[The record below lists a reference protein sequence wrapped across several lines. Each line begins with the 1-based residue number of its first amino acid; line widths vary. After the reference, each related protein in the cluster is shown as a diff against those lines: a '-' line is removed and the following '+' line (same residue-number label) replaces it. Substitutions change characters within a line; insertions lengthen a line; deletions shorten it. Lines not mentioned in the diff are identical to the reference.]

1 MEREMMIQEL
11 GKIVGKEDVMT
22 SEMELQL
29 YGYDASLNRGR
40 PDCVVIPASTEEVS
54 RVVKFARENG
64 IPVVARGAGTNL
76 SGGSAPTRGGI
87 ALLFTRM
94 NRILEIDVENQRVV
108 VEPGAITLDIKGAI
122 GKYGYLYHPDPSSE
136 KATTIAGN
144 LGENAGGAHCFKYG
158 VTSNHV
164 LGAEVVLYDGEVI
177 EVGGKSLDNPG
188 FDLTG
193 LMVGSEGTLGM
204 VTKLTLRMMPKTE
217 AVKTMLAIY
226 ETIADGANTVT
237 DIVKAGMIPT
247 TLEMMD
253 NLTIKAVEAA
263 YHVGF
268 PEDAAS
274 ILLIELDGLTD
285 GMDRLTEQVVAI
297 CKKNNVREVRVA
309 KNEAERDKIWAGR
322 KGAFGAVGR
331 LRPNYL
337 VNDPTVPRTRLPEAL
352 AQVVEIGKKYNLPI
366 ANVFHAGDGNLHPL
380 ILFDERD
387 KDELDRVHKAA
398 FEIMELCA
406 KMGGTISGEHGIGV
420 EKLKGMPL
428 IFSEKDIAAMR
439 NVKLAFDPE
448 YVYNPGKL
456 LPAEKAA

>member
-1 MEREMMIQEL
+1 MERNQVIQEL
-11 GKIVGKEDVMT
+11 AKIVGKEDVMA

-29 YGYDASLNRGR
+29 YGYDASLNPGR
-40 PDCVVIPASTEEVS
+40 PLCIVMPSSTEEVS
-54 RVVKFARENG
+54 KVVKFAHDNG

-76 SGGSAPTRGGI
+76 SGGSSPTEGGI

-94 NRILEIDVENQRVV
+94 NRILEIDVDNQRVV
-108 VEPGAITLDIKGAI
+108 VEPGAITLDIKGEI
-122 GKYGYLYHPDPSSE
+122 GKYGFLYHPDPSSE

-144 LGENAGGAHCFKYG
+144 VGENAGGAHCFKYG
-158 VTSNHV
+158 VTSNHI
-164 LGAEVVLYDGEVI
+164 LGAELVLYDGQVVEI
-177 EVGGKSLDNPG
+177 GGKSLDNPG
-188 FDLTG
+188 FDFPG
-193 LMVGSEGTLGM
+193 LLVGSEGTLGM
-204 VTKLTLRMMPKTE
+204 VTKLVLRMMPKTE

-226 ETIADGANTVT
+226 DTIADGANTVS

-263 YHVGF
+263 YHVGL

-274 ILLIELDGLTD
+274 ILLIELDGLKD
-285 GMDRLTEQVVAI
+285 GMDRLIDQVVAI
-297 CKKNNVREVRVA
+297 CKQNKVREVRVA
-309 KNEAERDKIWAGR
+309 KTDAERDKIWAGR

-352 AQVVEIGKKYNLPI
+352 AKVVEIGKKYNLPI

-380 ILFDERD
+380 ILFDQRD
-387 KDELDRVHKAA
+387 ADELERVHKAA
-398 FEIMELCA
+398 FEIMEICA

-420 EKLKGMPL
+420 EKLKGMPF
-428 IFSEKDIAAMR
+428 IFSPQDLAAMR
-439 NVKLAFDPE
+439 NVKLAFDPDG
-448 YVYNPGKL
+448 VYNPGKL